1 MSRNASTEG
10 NVSRINGDALNCHR
24 INYSCTDVNR
34 EACKYSKLTLTLNDT
49 FTRRISIRKRVH
61 DKLSFPR
68 LVLVPL
74 SRAVDCLLPGNPRC
88 TEYAPASTSTSTSTV
103 HLQPLLRRHHF
114 HPPPLA
120 ADKLP
125 TGTLW
130 HTPPRFPTL
139 CRLQPAPG
147 TVYRLAPAPTKLC
160 PDARA
165 LLLPLLL
172 PLLLSR
178 TFTNLSSS
186 TSQLPLPLSCPS
198 TPFARFLFSISPS
211 LLVAFSGLS
220 YPPLHRLL
228 FLGFFVPSF
237 SPFPS
242 LTVDISAFRP
252 CRVFSFL
259 LLQKFHGWEPFPALR
274 FFSNTCRSSFC
285 FFLRFSC
292 LVDRFVA
299 SLLPES
305 GWRRYQV

>member
-1 MSRNASTEG
+1 M
-10 NVSRINGDALNCHR
+10 
-24 INYSCTDVNR
+24 
-34 EACKYSKLTLTLNDT
+34 
-49 FTRRISIRKRVH
+49 RRTYISIRKRVH

-88 TEYAPASTSTSTSTV
+88 TEYAPASTSTSTSTSTV
-103 HLQPLLRRHHF
+103 HLQPLLRR

-130 HTPPRFPTL
+130 HPSPRFPTL

-186 TSQLPLPLSCPS
+186 TSRLPLQLSCPS

-220 YPPLHRLL
+220 YSPLNRLL
-228 FLGFFVPSF
+228 FLGFFVSPFLHFYLYPMFLLFVLTRFSAFSF
-237 SPFPS
+237 SE
-242 LTVDISAFRP
+242 
-252 CRVFSFL
+252 
-259 LLQKFHGWEPFPALR
+259 KFH
-274 FFSNTCRSSFC
+274 S
-285 FFLRFSC
+285 
-292 LVDRFVA
+292 
-299 SLLPES
+299 
-305 GWRRYQV
+305 